1 LDSEKKDTQQE
12 KFDVDLSPIRDFA
25 REMDSFFNHSFNQVN
40 SIFNLRSFRV
50 NVEETDSDVI
60 IRAELPGYKRDQIQI
75 EVLGNVL
82 RIAVEERSTF
92 EERDDLQKRYARR
105 KSHQQKV
112 RSITLP
118 FEIPESETKASF
130 EDGLLR
136 VVIPKDNS
144 KRKYIDIE

>member
-1 LDSEKKDTQQE
+1 
-12 KFDVDLSPIRDFA
+12 
-25 REMDSFFNHSFNQVN
+25 MDSFFNHSFNQVN

-136 VVIPKDNS
+136 VIIPKDNS